1 MVATIVRSRLGQDFH
16 QSMDVNFE
24 VAIPTDSETPPQDPW
39 ANIFPPSLLHPGI
52 PPLEVSDV
60 SGMYDAEDQVYRC
73 LDCMHE
79 IWGGSCSQCGRHYSG
94 HDVDAS
100 DDNASGEEHHGRWGI
115 LPAME
120 HIMGWPRSVGVDE
133 SDNGSYESS
142 FIDDEDSERCDNEAV
157 EISSA
162 CDDEVT
168 ALATR
173 QGREGAGDVQIAFSE
188 GSEDGDEK
196 VSDDSQNNPL
206 RPVLGSRR
214 QVLSDSDVDDNCS
227 HSTESEDDGSLA
239 RPPMRLFGRSTM
251 SKGRSVESELSGSD
265 DNGSD
270 GSHASGVQWSG
281 GEFGAFTAEDIAE
294 ENSDEDDGW

>member
-1 MVATIVRSRLGQDFH
+1 MEAWNIKDMVATVVRSRLGRDFH
-16 QSMDVNFE
+16 QSADVDFK
-24 VAIPTDSETPPQDPW
+24 VATPTNSETPPQDPW
-39 ANIFPPSLLHPGI
+39 ANIFPPSLLRPGI
-52 PPLEVSDV
+52 PPLEASDV

-100 DDNASGEEHHGRWGI
+100 DDNASGEEHHGRWNI
-115 LPAME
+115 LPAMDR
-120 HIMGWPRSVGVDE
+120 IMGWPLTTGVDE

-157 EISSA
+157 EISSD
-162 CDDEVT
+162 CDGEVT

-173 QGREGAGDVQIAFSE
+173 QGGEEAGEVQIAFSE

-196 VSDDSQNNPL
+196 VSDGSQKPL

-214 QVLSDSDVDDNCS
+214 QVLSDSDVYV
-227 HSTESEDDGSLA
+227 
-239 RPPMRLFGRSTM
+239 F
-251 SKGRSVESELSGSD
+251 
-265 DNGSD
+265 
-270 GSHASGVQWSG
+270 
-281 GEFGAFTAEDIAE
+281 
-294 ENSDEDDGW
+294 